1 MFWMFWMYCLIYIVF
16 CPSGK
21 IIANR
26 TVDYEQVN
34 WLNFTVRVQDRG
46 SPPRSSELPVYLR
59 IVDVN
64 DNNPVFTQPSYQVPR
79 FAQIHIE

>member
-1 MFWMFWMYCLIYIVF
+1 MAF

-26 TVDYEQVN
+26 TVDFEQVQ
-34 WLNFTVRVQDRG
+34 WLNFTVRTQDRG

-64 DNNPVFTQPSYQVPR
+64 DNNPVFTQPSYQVSGL
-79 FAQIHIE
+79 